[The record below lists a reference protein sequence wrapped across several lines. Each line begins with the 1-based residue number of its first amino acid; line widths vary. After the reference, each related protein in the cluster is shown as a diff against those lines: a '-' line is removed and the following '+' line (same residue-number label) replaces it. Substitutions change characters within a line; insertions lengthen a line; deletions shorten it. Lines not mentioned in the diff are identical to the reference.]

1 MRRCYDP
8 SYLLLRLSSLLTV
21 HAGFHSLS
29 LLPMVQATSL
39 PSPLFSSLCSC
50 SIPNVFDGMRI
61 ISLSLMQTPSC
72 LRRFLLQSSPSRRH
86 VRHEMLCRVME
97 SHL

>member
-8 SYLLLRLSSLLTV
+8 SCLPLRLSSLLTV

-29 LLPMVQATSL
+29 LLPVVQATSL

-61 ISLSLMQTPSC
+61 ISLSLMQNLSYLPQ
-72 LRRFLLQSSPSRRH
+72 FLLRSLSSHHH
-86 VRHEMLCRVME
+86 VRHEMLYRVTGNR
-97 SHL
+97 L

>member
-50 SIPNVFDGMRI
+50 SNPNGLGGMRI
-61 ISLSLMQTPSC
+61 DVPSLVQTLSC

-86 VRHEMLCRVME
+86 ARHEMLCRVMG